1 MKIEPRLP
9 QLPSLGEL
17 LEHPRVKGLVERV
30 NRSTI
35 AQRAGGFLEEM
46 RATLVEKAGHVE
58 VPSLTH
64 LAERLARRLLG
75 EPLAAGPVI
84 NATGL
89 VLGDA
94 ALAPPLAEPALHA
107 IVQTAAEYHRRDEAT
122 LRTVE
127 RSLSELAG
135 SEAAILVRSF
145 EAGLALALAA
155 TAEGRE
161 IALCGASD
169 VTRPIDWR
177 RLAVRAGAVL
187 RTDGQIGEAVA
198 VVRAPEGESVDL
210 AALAGAK
217 QTGACVIDAA
227 PFAGVRNPS
236 EFGYQGV
243 ATIGERLAAGA
254 DLVIV
259 DGAAL
264 LGGPACGVVFGSR
277 AVIDAMA
284 RHALISLITVD
295 AFVAPTF
302 SAVLALYRDDAN
314 LPVVYQ
320 LPLWQLLSTPT
331 ANGQQRAERMA
342 ALMIS
347 GPGASVASARLEPSD
362 WIRWGQKAWTHES
375 WIVEVRPADGDVPA
389 LAARLSQGPHPIVA
403 RASAEAVLLDLRT
416 VFPRWDQQLVAA
428 VSGMQN

>member
-35 AQRAGGFLEEM
+35 AQRAGGFLEEI

-75 EPLAAGPVI
+75 EPTGAGPVI

-94 ALAPPLAEPALHA
+94 ALAPPLAEAALHA
-107 IVQTAAEYHRRDEAT
+107 MVQTAGEYHRRDEAT

-127 RSLSELAG
+127 RGLSELAG

-145 EAGLALALAA
+145 EAGLALVLAA

-161 IALCGASD
+161 IALCGAD
-169 VTRPIDWR
+169 DLTRPLDWR

-187 RTDGQIGEAVA
+187 RTDGQTGEAAAIVK
-198 VVRAPEGESVDL
+198 APEGEDVEL
-210 AALAGAK
+210 AALAGSK
-217 QTGACVIDAA
+217 QAGACVIDAA

-236 EFGYQGV
+236 EFAYQGV
-243 ATIGERLAAGA
+243 ATIGERLEAGA
-254 DLVIV
+254 DVVIV

-264 LGGPACGVVFGSR
+264 LGGPACGVLFGSR
-277 AVIDAMA
+277 AALDAMV
-284 RHALISLITVD
+284 RHPLMSLITVD
-295 AFVAPTF
+295 ALVAPSF
-302 SAVLALYRDDAN
+302 QAVLALYRDDAN
-314 LPVVYQ
+314 LPVIYQ
-320 LPLWQLLSTPT
+320 LPLWQLLSAPN
-331 ANGQQRAERMA
+331 ANGEQRAERLA
-342 ALMIS
+342 ALMAS
-347 GPGASVASARLEPSD
+347 GGGVSGAAARLRPSE
-362 WIRWGQKAWTHES
+362 WIRWGQKSWSRES
-375 WIVEVRPADGDVPA
+375 WVIEVHPADGDASA
-389 LAARLSQGPHPIVA
+389 LVARLAQGPHPIVA
-403 RASAEAVLLDLRT
+403 RASEEAVLLDLRT

-428 VSGMQN
+428 VSGVHN

>member
-9 QLPSLGEL
+9 QFPSLGEL

-75 EPLAAGPVI
+75 EPLIAGPVI

-94 ALAPPLAEPALHA
+94 ALAPPLAEQALHA
-107 IVQTAAEYHRRDEAT
+107 MVQTASEYHRRDEAT
-122 LRTVE
+122 LRAVE
-127 RSLSELAG
+127 RGLSELAG

-145 EAGLALALAA
+145 EAALALALGA

-161 IALCGASD
+161 IALCGADD
-169 VTRPIDWR
+169 VTRPVDWR

-187 RTDGQIGEAVA
+187 RTDGQAGEAA
-198 VVRAPEGESVDL
+198 AIVRSPEGEGVEL
-210 AALAGAK
+210 TALAGAK
-217 QTGACVIDAA
+217 QGSACLIDAA
-227 PFAGVRNPS
+227 LFAGVRNPS
-236 EFGYQGV
+236 EFGYQDV
-243 ATIGERLAAGA
+243 ATISERLAAGA
-254 DLVIV
+254 DVVIV

-264 LGGPACGVVFGSR
+264 LGGPVCGVVFGSR
-277 AVIDAMA
+277 AALDAMV
-284 RHALISLITVD
+284 RHALMSLVTVD
-295 AFVAPTF
+295 ALVAPSF

-320 LPLWQLLSTPT
+320 LPLWQLLSAPA
-331 ANGQQRAERMA
+331 ANGQQRAERLA
-342 ALMIS
+342 ALMAS
-347 GPGASVASARLEPSD
+347 GAGASGASARFEPSD
-362 WIRWGQKAWTHES
+362 WIRWGQKTWSRET
-375 WIVEVRPADGDVPA
+375 WVVEVRPADGDVPS
-389 LAARLSQGPHPIVA
+389 LVARLAQGPHPIVA
-403 RASAEAVLLDLRT
+403 RASTEAVLLDLRT

-428 VSGMQN
+428 ASGTQN

>member
-58 VPSLTH
+58 VPSLTQ

-75 EPLAAGPVI
+75 EPLVAGPVI

-94 ALAPPLAEPALHA
+94 ALAPPVAEAALHA
-107 IVQTAAEYHRRDEAT
+107 MVQTAAEYHRREEAT
-122 LRTVE
+122 LRTIE
-127 RSLSELAG
+127 RGLSELAG

-145 EAGLALALAA
+145 EAALALALAA

-161 IALCGASD
+161 IALCGADD
-169 VTRPIDWR
+169 VMRPVDWR
-177 RLAVRAGAVL
+177 RLAVWAGAVL
-187 RTDGQIGEAVA
+187 RTDGQAGEAA
-198 VVRAPEGESVDL
+198 SIVRAPEGEGVDL

-217 QTGACVIDAA
+217 AAGACVIDAA

-243 ATIGERLAAGA
+243 ATIGERVAAGA
-254 DLVIV
+254 DVVIV

-277 AVIDAMA
+277 AALSAMA
-284 RHALISLITVD
+284 RHALVSLVAVD
-295 AFVAPTF
+295 ALVAPTF

-320 LPLWQLLSTPT
+320 LPLWQLLSAPA
-331 ANGQQRAERMA
+331 ANGQQRAERLA
-342 ALMIS
+342 ALMAS
-347 GPGASVASARLEPSD
+347 GAGVAGVSARVEPSE
-362 WIRWGQKAWTHES
+362 WIRWGEKTWSHES
-375 WIVEVRPADGDVPA
+375 WIVEVRPAHGDVPT
-389 LAARLSQGPHPIVA
+389 LVARLAQGPHPIVA
-403 RASAEAVLLDLRT
+403 RSSAEAVFLDLRT

-428 VSGMQN
+428 VSGAQN

>member
-17 LEHPRVKGLVERV
+17 LEHPRVKGLVERL

-46 RATLVEKAGHVE
+46 RAGLVEKAGHVE
-58 VPSLTH
+58 VPSLTQ

-75 EPLAAGPVI
+75 EPLVAGPVI

-94 ALAPPLAEPALHA
+94 ALAPPVAEAALHA
-107 IVQTAAEYHRRDEAT
+107 MVQTAAEYHRREEAT
-122 LRTVE
+122 LRTIE
-127 RSLSELAG
+127 RGLSELAG

-145 EAGLALALAA
+145 EAALALALAA

-161 IALCGASD
+161 IVLCGADD
-169 VTRPIDWR
+169 VTRPVDWR
-177 RLAVRAGAVL
+177 RLAARAGAVL
-187 RTDGQIGEAVA
+187 RTDGQAGEAAA
-198 VVRAPEGESVDL
+198 VVRAPEGEGVDL
-210 AALAGAK
+210 AVLAGAK
-217 QTGACVIDAA
+217 TAGACVIDAA

-254 DLVIV
+254 DVVIV

-277 AVIDAMA
+277 ADLSAMA
-284 RHALISLITVD
+284 RHALVSLVAVD
-295 AFVAPTF
+295 ALVAPTF

-320 LPLWQLLSTPT
+320 LPLWQLLSAPA
-331 ANGQQRAERMA
+331 ANGQQRAERLA
-342 ALMIS
+342 ALMAS
-347 GPGASVASARLEPSD
+347 GAGVAGVSARVEPSE
-362 WIRWGQKAWTHES
+362 WIRWGEKTWSRES
-375 WIVEVRPADGDVPA
+375 WIVEVRPAHGDVPS
-389 LAARLSQGPHPIVA
+389 LVARLAQGPHPIVP
-403 RASAEAVLLDLRT
+403 RASTEAVLLDLRT
-416 VFPRWDQQLVAA
+416 VFPRWDQQLAAA
-428 VSGMQN
+428 VSGTQN

>member
-46 RATLVEKAGHVE
+46 RAGLVEKAGHVE

-75 EPLAAGPVI
+75 EPVAAGPVV

-89 VLGDA
+89 VMGDA
-94 ALAPPLAEPALHA
+94 ALAPPLAEQALHTM
-107 IVQTAAEYHRRDEAT
+107 VQTAAEYHRRDAAT
-122 LRTVE
+122 LQTVE
-127 RSLSELAG
+127 RGLSELAG
-135 SEAAILVRSF
+135 SETAILVRSF
-145 EAGLALALAA
+145 EAALALVLAA
-155 TAEGRE
+155 TTEGRE
-161 IALCGASD
+161 IALCGADD
-169 VTRPIDWR
+169 VTRPVDWR

-187 RTDGQIGEAVA
+187 RTDGQPGEAVA
-198 VVRAPEGESVDL
+198 VVRAPEGEGVDL

-217 QTGACVIDAA
+217 RVGACVIDAA
-227 PFAGVRNPS
+227 PLAGVRNPS
-236 EFGYQGV
+236 EFGYQNV
-243 ATIGERLAAGA
+243 ATISDRLAAGA
-254 DLVIV
+254 DVVIV

-277 AVIDAMA
+277 VALDAMV
-284 RHALISLITVD
+284 RHALMSLVAVD

-302 SAVLALYRDDAN
+302 SAVLALYRDDIN

-320 LPLWQLLSTPT
+320 LPLWQLLSAPI
-331 ANGQQRAERMA
+331 ANGQQRAERIA
-342 ALMIS
+342 ALIS
-347 GPGASVASARLEPSD
+347 TGAGVSGAAARFEPSD
-362 WIRWGQKAWTHES
+362 WIRWGQKTWSRES
-375 WIVEVRPADGDVPA
+375 WIVEVRPADGDVSA
-389 LAARLSQGPHPIVA
+389 LMARLAHGPHPIVA

-416 VFPRWDQQLVAA
+416 VFPRWDQHLVAA
-428 VSGMQN
+428 VSGTQN

>member
-17 LEHPRVKGLVERV
+17 LEHPRVKGLVERL

-46 RATLVEKAGHVE
+46 RAGLVEKAGHVE
-58 VPSLTH
+58 VPSLTQ

-75 EPLAAGPVI
+75 EPLVAGPVI

-94 ALAPPLAEPALHA
+94 ALAPPVAEAALHA
-107 IVQTAAEYHRRDEAT
+107 MVQTAAEYHRREEAT
-122 LRTVE
+122 LRTIE
-127 RSLSELAG
+127 RGLSELAG

-145 EAGLALALAA
+145 EAALALALAA

-161 IALCGASD
+161 IVLCGADD
-169 VTRPIDWR
+169 VTRPVDWR
-177 RLAVRAGAVL
+177 RLAARAGAVL
-187 RTDGQIGEAVA
+187 RTDGQAGEAAA
-198 VVRAPEGESVDL
+198 VVRAPEGEGVDL
-210 AALAGAK
+210 AVLAGAK
-217 QTGACVIDAA
+217 TAGACVIDAA

-254 DLVIV
+254 DVVIV

-277 AVIDAMA
+277 AALSAMA
-284 RHALISLITVD
+284 RHALLSLVAVD
-295 AFVAPTF
+295 ALVAPTF

-320 LPLWQLLSTPT
+320 LPLWQLLSAPA
-331 ANGQQRAERMA
+331 ANGQQRAERLA
-342 ALMIS
+342 ALMAS
-347 GPGASVASARLEPSD
+347 GAGVAGVSARVEPSE
-362 WIRWGQKAWTHES
+362 WIRWGEKTWSHES
-375 WIVEVRPADGDVPA
+375 WIVEVRPAHGDVPT
-389 LAARLSQGPHPIVA
+389 LVARLAQGPHPIVA
-403 RASAEAVLLDLRT
+403 RSSAEAVFLDLRT
-416 VFPRWDQQLVAA
+416 VFPRWDQQLAAA
-428 VSGMQN
+428 VSGTQN